1 MKMIPRK
8 TIVLALVL
16 LGTGPLLSKG
26 DTFVSLKVSTPLLVS
41 VSGGYYFTGPGEPGS
56 LEPRPVVEA
65 ELGVGGGKILGGVDT
80 LGDGFG
86 YGIKGGILRTWV
98 EPVGADRDNTYFGF
112 ELEGGYERIILALGG
127 YRRIEGD
134 GDGWLA
140 TISIGFRL

>member
-1 MKMIPRK
+1 MD
-8 TIVLALVL
+8 A
-16 LGTGPLLSKG
+16 
-26 DTFVSLKVSTPLLVS
+26 
-41 VSGGYYFTGPGEPGS
+41 
-56 LEPRPVVEA
+56 
-65 ELGVGGGKILGGVDT
+65 

-86 YGIKGGILRTWV
+86 YGIKGGILRTWL

-140 TISIGFRL
+140 TVSIGFRL